1 MLGIKEIEAIIPHR
15 HPFLLIDCIEGVVPY
30 SKAVLDEDIEEE
42 LEYDNIS
49 TLIDEDF
56 IEHNQFLEDEA
67 DLDTRL
73 LDSLRGEGDI

>member
-1 MLGIKEIEAIIPHR
+1 MNLGNLIESAVKEMARQE
-15 HPFLLIDCIEGVVPY
+15 
-30 SKAVLDEDIEEE
+30 SKEEDEDIEEE